1 LFEEMVVNKEPC
13 SASGY
18 GPVVGIFDCDN
29 EPLLYVKLLD
39 HYQLLVK
46 RLPLIESCFEE
57 GGITF

>member
-1 LFEEMVVNKEPC
+1 MVVNKEPC